1 MAESLRFKSCCQR
14 IFFSPFLAP
23 SKFRS
28 RLNRVHGLLD
38 IAMIERIYIAR
49 HGYRSNWI
57 DVTCGTVTG
66 LPRDH
71 SLAALGETQ
80 AEELAVFFSSLPEAK
95 RPTAIFSSP
104 YYRCLQTA
112 SSTAKKL
119 NLPIYVEHG
128 IAEWYSPVAPGTG
141 LHPRP
146 SPATELQGYFPDI
159 DPSWSSVWYSS
170 RRGEDVEQVHARID
184 GFLELFIPEVERR
197 FSGNHKN
204 VLLFSHAATIITLC
218 RGLLAQPEMPLR
230 IGCASVSEFSRKP
243 DAIGVLGGWD
253 PILLADGGH
262 LKDGSSREW
271 GFEDIRIS
279 DGKVVNDAGIPGT
292 ENQDEGVWGPQIY
305 HSSL

>member
-1 MAESLRFKSCCQR
+1 M
-14 IFFSPFLAP
+14 IPYDTILAQ
-23 SKFRS
+23 
-28 RLNRVHGLLD
+28 D
-38 IAMIERIYIAR
+38 
-49 HGYRSNWI
+49 
-57 DVTCGTVTG
+57 
-66 LPRDH
+66 
-71 SLAALGETQ
+71 
-80 AEELAVFFSSLPEAK
+80 
-95 RPTAIFSSP
+95 
-104 YYRCLQTA
+104 RCLQTA

-119 NLPIYVEHG
+119 NLPIYVEHGTPCAVPHRCILTISSG

-279 DGKVVNDAGIPGT
+279 DGKVMGLTVTLSLLTDSHKVVNDAGIPGT